1 MSMHIGVAT
10 VRLEITDALTLK
22 DKRSVVRSLLDRI
35 RGTFNV
41 SAAEI
46 GSLNEHRDAI
56 IAVVGVANDGRYVNG
71 QLDLVIKLIE
81 RDPRALLLDYEI
93 ELT

>member
-10 VRLEITDALTLK
+10 IRLEITDALTLK

-35 RGTFNV
+35 RAGFNV

-46 GSLNEHRDAI
+46 GSLDAHTEAV

-71 QLDLVIKLIE
+71 QMELVINLIE
-81 RDPRALLLDYEI
+81 RDPRALMLDYEL